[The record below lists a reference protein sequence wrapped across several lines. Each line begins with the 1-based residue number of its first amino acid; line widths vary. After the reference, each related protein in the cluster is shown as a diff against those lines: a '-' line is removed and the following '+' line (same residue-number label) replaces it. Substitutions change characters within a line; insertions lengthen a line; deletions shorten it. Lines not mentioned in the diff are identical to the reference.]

1 MVAKQVWIFPVCLKG
16 HNTPTI
22 RSGSGSDA
30 GALGLAA
37 VLTECGA
44 VVRDGVERIS
54 AGPGV
59 GAGAELIS
67 QAEAAGL
74 GSHVPLGLG

>member
-1 MVAKQVWIFPVCLKG
+1 MVAKQVGIFPVCLKG

-44 VVRDGVERIS
+44 VVGYGEEWIS

-59 GAGAELIS
+59 GVGAELVC
-67 QAEAAGL
+67 QAQTSGL
-74 GSHVPLGLG
+74 CGHVP

>member
-1 MVAKQVWIFPVCLKG
+1 MVAKQVGIFPVCLKG

-30 GALGLAA
+30 GAFRRAA

-44 VVRDGVERIS
+44 VMGDGVERIP
-54 AGPGV
+54 AGPAV
-59 GAGAELIS
+59 GAGAELVC
-67 QAEAAGL
+67 QAQTSGL
-74 GSHVPLGLG
+74 CGHVP

>member
-1 MVAKQVWIFPVCLKG
+1 MVAKQVGIFPVCVKC
-16 HNTPTI
+16 HNTPAITAC
-22 RSGSGSDA
+22 SGSDA

-44 VVRDGVERIS
+44 IVGDGEEWIS

-59 GAGAELIS
+59 GVGAERVC
-67 QAEAAGL
+67 QAETARL
-74 GSHVPLGLG
+74 GSNVP